1 MIEVTL
7 ERVAHGGYVVGR
19 VKNKVVFVTDGLPG
33 ERVLVEITETGAR
46 FDRARVVEVLE
57 PSDGRVA
64 APCPIADACGGC
76 DWQHASPAT
85 QRQLKTEVVR
95 EQLARLAGVS
105 WDGHVEPVDPLRG
118 WRTRMRYVVADGHVG
133 LRARRSHDVVAL
145 PDQGCL
151 AAVPGPSP
159 AQLDRLAEGAREL
172 TVVHSVNGMSV
183 FADDQL
189 VSGPKMVRERAGGHE
204 FRVAARG
211 FWQVHP
217 AAGDVLQAAV
227 IQGLRPLPGD
237 VALDLYC
244 GAGLFAAALV
254 HAGAEVT
261 GVELVAAAV
270 ANARHNV
277 PQGRFLAMPL
287 AKALRRLPPKVD
299 LVVLDPPRRGAGAAV
314 VAKIADMAPRGIAY
328 VACDP
333 ASLARDLAWFE
344 PLGYGPESIRAFDLF
359 PMTHHVECVAVLK
372 PRP

>member
-7 ERVAHGGYVVGR
+7 GRVAHGGYVVGR
-19 VKNKVVFVTDGLPG
+19 VKNKVVFVTGGLPG
-33 ERVLVEITETGAR
+33 ERVLVELTETGAR
-46 FDRARVVEVLE
+46 FDRGRVVEVLK
-57 PSDGRVA
+57 PSDGRVD

-76 DWQHASPAT
+76 DWQHASPET

-95 EQLARLAGVS
+95 EQLARLARVPWEGQ
-105 WDGHVEPVDPLRG
+105 VEPVEPLRG
-118 WRTRMRYVVADGHVG
+118 WRTRMRYAVADGRVG

-145 PDQGCL
+145 PSRGCL

-159 AQLDRLAEGAREL
+159 AQLERLAEGAKEL
-172 TVVHSVNGMSV
+172 TVVHSLNGMSI
-183 FADDQL
+183 FADDRL
-189 VSGPKMVRERAGGHE
+189 VSGQKMVQERAGGRE
-204 FRVAARG
+204 FRVAATG

-217 AAGDVLQAAV
+217 AAGGVLQSAV
-227 IQGLRPLPGD
+227 IQGLRPLPGE

-244 GAGLFAAALV
+244 GVGLFAAALV

-261 GVELVAAAV
+261 GVELAPAAV
-270 ANARHNV
+270 ANARLNV

-287 AKALRRLPPKVD
+287 AKAFRRLPPKVD

-314 VAKIADMAPRGIAY
+314 VAKIADMTPRGIAY

-333 ASLARDLAWFE
+333 ASMARDLAWFE
-344 PLGYGPESIRAFDLF
+344 PLGYAPESIRAFDLF

-372 PRP
+372 PQP